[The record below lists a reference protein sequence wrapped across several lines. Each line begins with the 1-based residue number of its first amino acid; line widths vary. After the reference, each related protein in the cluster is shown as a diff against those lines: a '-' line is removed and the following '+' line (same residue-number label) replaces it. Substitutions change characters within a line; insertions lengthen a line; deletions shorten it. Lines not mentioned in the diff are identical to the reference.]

1 MIITI
6 IRTVL
11 LYASVIV
18 AVRIMG
24 KRQIGDMQPSE
35 LVITLIIADIASLPM
50 EDVSRPM
57 LSGIIPTLVLV
68 SCEIII
74 SVIMMKNGRFRKIVC
89 GSPVMIIEDGKL
101 LQDKMKSLRIT
112 VEDLCIQLR
121 QLGVF
126 SLEDVQYCIAETN
139 GKLSVLQKPNKRNPA
154 AEDFGINIE
163 DNGIEVVVICDG
175 RFLDNSIRLC
185 NTNVKKLNKI
195 LLKNKTT
202 VEDVFIMTFDRAGNY
217 NIIKKEI

>member
-11 LYASVIV
+11 LYASVII
-18 AVRIMG
+18 AVRLMG

-57 LSGIIPTLVLV
+57 LSGLIPTLVLV
-68 SCEIII
+68 SCEIIL
-74 SVIMMKNGRFRKIVC
+74 SVIMMKNSKFRKVVC

-126 SLEDVQYCIAETN
+126 ALEDVQYCIAETN
-139 GKLSVLQKPNKRNPA
+139 GKISVLQKPDKRNPT
-154 AEDFGINIE
+154 AEDLGIEIN
-163 DNGIEVVVICDG
+163 DSGLEVVVISDG
-175 RFLDNSIRLC
+175 RFLDTSIRLC
-185 NTNVKKLNKI
+185 NTDAKNLNKI
-195 LLKNKTT
+195 LKKNKTT
-202 VEDVFIMTFDRAGNY
+202 VEDVFIMTYNRSGKY
-217 NIIKKEI
+217 NIIQKQI